1 MNHLKSLKTTGNY
14 WNCFKYSIFVS
25 KILNNFFRLYI
36 RMENSN
42 YKNKNIETKDL
53 KTWCVW
59 LIICISDPIKNCMRF

>member
-1 MNHLKSLKTTGNY
+1 
-14 WNCFKYSIFVS
+14 
-25 KILNNFFRLYI
+25 
-36 RMENSN
+36 MENSN